1 MKKQNGKEIYNPG
14 KWCGKAYNFFGD
26 YLTEK
31 YKCRILKLPVNT
43 GMSCPNRDGKLNTGG
58 CIFCSEEGSASPSSC
73 STLSIHKQMNNAL
86 EGFKR
91 SHKET
96 RYIAYLQAF
105 SNTYAPVERLKEI
118 YSTAV
123 SFPYISGLMI
133 GTRPDCINREIL
145 ELIKSYDRDD
155 FELWLEVG
163 MQSSHDKSLDLL
175 NRGHDNSCTIETIK
189 LIAQYNI
196 KLCLHVILGIPG
208 ETWQDMMKTAETIS
222 GLPVAGVKLHHL
234 HVIKGTPLEKL
245 AVERNYKMIGFKN
258 YISTACDFI
267 ERLRPDIL
275 IHRLAGDRTEDTLI
289 EPKWGLQKGTVLQGI
304 EDEFSRRCTWQGFL
318 FHNEIKEKI

>member
-1 MKKQNGKEIYNPG
+1 MKKQNWKEIYNPG

-43 GMSCPNRDGKLNTGG
+43 GLSCPNRDGTISRGG
-58 CIFCSEEGSASPSSC
+58 CIFCSEEGSASPSAC
-73 STLSIHKQMNNAL
+73 QFLSIHEQMNKAL
-86 EGFKR
+86 EVLRR
-91 SHKET
+91 SDKAT

-118 YSTAV
+118 YSAAV
-123 SFPYISGLMI
+123 SFPDIAGLMI
-133 GTRPDCINREIL
+133 GTRPDCINSDIL
-145 ELIKSYDRDD
+145 KLIKSYDRDD

-163 MQSSHDKSLDLL
+163 MQSSHDKSLNLL
-175 NRGHDNSCTIETIK
+175 NRGHDNICTLEAIK

-208 ETWQDMMKTAETIS
+208 ETWQDMMDTAVTIS

-234 HVIKGTPLEKL
+234 HIIKGTPLEKGAL
-245 AVERNYKMIGFKN
+245 EKGYKMIAFKE
-258 YISTACDFI
+258 YVSTACDFI

-304 EDEFSRRCTWQGFL
+304 EDEFNRRGTWQGFL
-318 FHNEIKEKI
+318 IQEGKEG

>member
-1 MKKQNGKEIYNPG
+1 LKKQNGKEIYNPG
-14 KWCGKAYNFFGD
+14 VWSGKAYNFFGD

-43 GMSCPNRDGKLNTGG
+43 GLSCPNRDGTISKGG
-58 CIFCSEEGSASPSSC
+58 CIFCSEEGSASPSAHQF
-73 STLSIHKQMNNAL
+73 LSMHEQMNNAIKA
-86 EGFKR
+86 FKR
-91 SHKET
+91 SDKET

-123 SFPYISGLMI
+123 SFPDIAGLMI
-133 GTRPDCINREIL
+133 GTRPDCINRDIL
-145 ELIKSYDRDD
+145 ELIKSYDRDN

-163 MQSSHDKSLDLL
+163 MQSSHDKSLNLL
-175 NRGHDNSCTIETIK
+175 NRGHDNRCTIDAVNLADQFGIK
-189 LIAQYNI
+189 I
-196 KLCLHVILGIPG
+196 CLHVILGIPG
-208 ETWQDMMKTAETIS
+208 ETWQDMMETAETIS
-222 GLPVAGVKLHHL
+222 RLPVSGVKLHHL
-234 HVIKGTPLEKL
+234 HIIKGTPLEKI
-245 AVERNYKMIGFKN
+245 AVEKNYRMMGFKN

-289 EPKWGLQKGTVLQGI
+289 EPKWGMQKGTVLQGI
-304 EDEFSRRCTWQGFL
+304 EDQFNKRGTWQGFL
-318 FHNEIKEKI
+318 FQEEKKG